1 MHDRNL
7 ISELLDNSNDA
18 DLNLKLS
25 SLKVKILDLEE
36 QEMNYVQIK
45 DYVRAQQIIEEKNI
59 ATEEFTNL
67 LRPLLEMRN
76 NNSGNSAEP
85 QFSKVVKHECILRS
99 LQITYYMVA
108 SKRVKTLG
116 HNTCRLYNVS

>member
-1 MHDRNL
+1 ML
-7 ISELLDNSNDA
+7 ANSVDA

-36 QEMNYVQIK
+36 QEMNYVLNK
-45 DYVRAQQIIEEKNI
+45 DYVRAQQIIEEKNN

-67 LRPLLEMRN
+67 LRPLLEKRN
-76 NNSGNSAEP
+76 DRSGSSAQP

-99 LQITYYMVA
+99 LQITYYMVV
-108 SKRVKTLG
+108 SKRVKTLS
-116 HNTCRLYNVS
+116 HNTCRLYNVG